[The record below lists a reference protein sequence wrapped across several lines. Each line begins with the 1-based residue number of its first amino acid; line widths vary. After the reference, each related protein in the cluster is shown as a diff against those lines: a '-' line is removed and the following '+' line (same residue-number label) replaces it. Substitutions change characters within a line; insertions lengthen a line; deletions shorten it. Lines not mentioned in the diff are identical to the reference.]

1 MKTLVVYNHGK
12 DSTPWGEKTLAFAEV
27 AKYHGF
33 DFESLDYRQTN
44 DPEER
49 IRQLLT
55 FDVSGYQK
63 IVLIGSSMGG
73 YVATVASETL
83 PAAGLFLLAP
93 AFYLPGYQRTGFKP
107 VANTRIFH
115 GWQDDIVPPENVWK
129 FSHTYRI
136 RLLMLDSD
144 HRLLDQLPLLTAEFE
159 RFLLQV

>member
-63 IVLIGSSMGG
+63 
-73 YVATVASETL
+73 
-83 PAAGLFLLAP
+83 
-93 AFYLPGYQRTGFKP
+93 
-107 VANTRIFH
+107 
-115 GWQDDIVPPENVWK
+115 QDDIVPPENAWK